1 MSGTGQNAEK
11 GQALAMGRVSVVGGC
26 TIICVGIPGEIVRDG
41 GCVRKIVFGFAVTV
55 LVCGVGFGQAAAPAA
70 ALPSTVSAV
79 SQGGAGKTM
88 LLWPAGA
95 PGALGDEDVDKPTLT
110 VFLPVA
116 ANATKTGVV
125 VAPGGGY
132 THLAVEKEGFA
143 FARWLNERGVAAFVL
158 QYRLGPKYHYPVE
171 LEDAQRAIR
180 MVRAHAAEYGVS
192 TDQIGM
198 WGSSAGGHLAATAG
212 TKFDSGKADASGLD
226 ANYVVDRQGSRPDF
240 LILSYP
246 VITFHEPDL
255 HRGSLKYL
263 LGDSP
268 DPALVD
274 SLSAETQVT
283 RETPPTF
290 LFATTD
296 DKTVP
301 VVNSVMFYSALVKAG
316 VPAEMHLFQ
325 HGSHGAGL
333 AVGNPQLSDWPDLLA
348 KWMRERGY
356 MEQGIGSRE

>member
-1 MSGTGQNAEK
+1 
-11 GQALAMGRVSVVGGC
+11 
-26 TIICVGIPGEIVRDG
+26 
-41 GCVRKIVFGFAVTV
+41 
-55 LVCGVGFGQAAAPAA
+55 
-70 ALPSTVSAV
+70 
-79 SQGGAGKTM
+79 M

-110 VFLPVA
+110 VFLPVKE
-116 ANATKTGVV
+116 NATKTGVV
-125 VAPGGGY
+125 VAPGGSY

-158 QYRLGPKYHYPVE
+158 QYRLGPKYHHPVE

-180 MVRAHAAEYGVS
+180 MVRAHAAEYGVA

-212 TKFDSGKADASGLD
+212 TKFDAGKTDASD
-226 ANYVVDRQGSRPDF
+226 VVEQQGSRPDF

-274 SLSAETQVT
+274 LLSAETQVT
-283 RETPPTF
+283 KDTPPTF

-325 HGSHGAGL
+325 HGAHGAGL

-356 MEQGIGSRE
+356 MAASQ